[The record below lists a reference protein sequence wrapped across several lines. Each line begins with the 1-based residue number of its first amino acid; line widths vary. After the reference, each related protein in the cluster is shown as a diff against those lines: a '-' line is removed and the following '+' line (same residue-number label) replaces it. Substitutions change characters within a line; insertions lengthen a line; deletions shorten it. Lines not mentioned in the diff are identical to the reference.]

1 MANFSYAD
9 YQNAVAQAEAN
20 SNGGAKIGYFKLKDD
35 GDIAIARLNIGTTD
49 DLMFASVH
57 TIGINGKW
65 IKVSCLNP
73 LGSYNGD
80 CALCS
85 AHNANP
91 KGAVSKAAKK
101 LFIPMLVSYR
111 DPNSA
116 TGYTAPAPVI
126 WDRPAAFSR
135 ELANKLMIAGDL
147 RNTLVLITRNGKAGD
162 MQTTYSMDILP
173 AEHPVFKPEMIPA
186 DFSAFNGFNIAK
198 HSYWEKTAEEINT
211 YLTTGQFP
219 GNIQTNNQQTASS
232 VANVAASYTAPT
244 ASPAYPPAP
253 ASYSVPANPAINFQ
267 AQQTPTA
274 APLTE
279 ATPTVTPAAAPVGAP
294 APAPVADA
302 PAAPARNFSGF
313 SF

>member
-9 YQNAVAQAEAN
+9 YQNVVAQAQAN
-20 SNGGAKIGYFKLKDD
+20 GEGSAKVGYFKLKND
-35 GDIAIARLNIGTTD
+35 GDIAIARLNIGSTD
-49 DLMFASVH
+49 ELMFASVH
-57 TIGINGKW
+57 TIGISGKW

-73 LGSYNGD
+73 LGSYNSD

-101 LFIPMLVSYR
+101 LFIPMMVSYR
-111 DPNSA
+111 DPNAA

-135 ELANKLMIAGDL
+135 ELANKLMVAGDL

-173 AEHPVFKPEMIPA
+173 ADHPVFKPDMIPA
-186 DFSAFNGFNIAK
+186 DFSAFNNFNIAR
-198 HSYWEKTAEEINT
+198 HSYWEKTAEEIQA
-211 YLTTGQFP
+211 YITTGQFP
-219 GNIQTNNQQTASS
+219 ERVQANAQQPATAS
-232 VANVAASYTAPT
+232 VATAANTAY
-244 ASPAYPPAP
+244 AYGAAP
-253 ASYSVPANPAINFQ
+253 ASQF
-267 AQQTPTA
+267 
-274 APLTE
+274 
-279 ATPTVTPAAAPVGAP
+279 VTPAAPVATTTTPVAASSAVAQQPFVAPVTP
-294 APAPVADA
+294 ANMTEA
-302 PAAPARNFSGF
+302 AAPTTAAPTRNFTGF

>member
-1 MANFSYAD
+1 MSQFSFND
-9 YQNAVAQAEAN
+9 YQNVVAQAEAN
-20 SNGGAKIGYFKLKDD
+20 SSGSTKIGYFKLKDD
-35 GDIAIARLNIGTTD
+35 GDIAIARLNVGSTE

-65 IKVSCLNP
+65 IKVNCLNP
-73 LGSYNGD
+73 LGSYGGD

-85 AHNANP
+85 ANAANP
-91 KGAVSKAAKK
+91 KGAISKSNKK

-111 DPNSA
+111 DPQSA
-116 TGYTAPAPVI
+116 TGYTPAVPVI

-173 AEHPVFKPEMIPA
+173 AEHPVFKPDMIST

-198 HSYWEKTAEEINT
+198 HSYWEKTPAEINAF
-211 YLTTGQFP
+211 LTTGKFP
-219 GNIQTNNQQTASS
+219 EAIQTNNGQTASS
-232 VANVAASYTAPT
+232 VATAAQNTAVFGANSMPAQPTQPMYQAPTQVPPVAPVSAPAPTIVPNTAPEVTPNAVPNIAPT
-244 ASPAYPPAP
+244 AP
-253 ASYSVPANPAINFQ
+253 VDQ
-267 AQQTPTA
+267 
-274 APLTE
+274 
-279 ATPTVTPAAAPVGAP
+279 PAAGTPS
-294 APAPVADA
+294 
-302 PAAPARNFSGF
+302 RNFSGF

>member
-1 MANFSYAD
+1 MSTFNFAQ
-9 YQNAVAQAEAN
+9 YQQIAALEQSQN
-20 SNGGAKIGYFKLKDD
+20 SGDGTKVSYFKLKDD
-35 GDIAIARLNIGTTD
+35 GDIAIARLNIAATD

-57 TIGINGKW
+57 TISMNGKW

-85 AHNANP
+85 AHATNP
-91 KGAVSKAAKK
+91 KGSVSKAVKK

-116 TGYTAPAPVI
+116 TGYTAPVPVI

-162 MQTTYSMDILP
+162 MQTTYSVDILP

-219 GNIQTNNQQTASS
+219 SNIQTKNPQTPQTVGG
-232 VANVAASYTAPT
+232 VANVAASYATPT
-244 ASPAYPPAP
+244 NPDPA
-253 ASYSVPANPAINFQ
+253 VNFQ
-267 AQQTPTA
+267 AAAPTIPV

-279 ATPTVTPAAAPVGAP
+279 APASPAVTTPIT
-294 APAPVADA
+294 A
-302 PAAPARNFSGF
+302 PAAPAVEVPTAPVRNFSGF

>member
-9 YQNAVAQAEAN
+9 YQNVVAQAQAN
-20 SNGGAKIGYFKLKDD
+20 GEGGAKVGYFKLKND
-35 GDIAIARLNIGTTD
+35 GDIAIARLNIGSTD
-49 DLMFASVH
+49 ELMFASVH

-80 CALCS
+80 CGLCS

-101 LFIPMLVSYR
+101 LFIPMMVSYR
-111 DPNSA
+111 DPNAA

-135 ELANKLMIAGDL
+135 ELANKLMVAGDL

-173 AEHPVFKPEMIPA
+173 ADHPVFKPDMIPA
-186 DFSAFNGFNIAK
+186 DFSAFNNFNIAR
-198 HSYWEKTAEEINT
+198 HSYWEKTAEEIQV

-219 GNIQTNNQQTASS
+219 ERANAQNTNT
-232 VANVAASYTAPT
+232 VANVAAAAAYAAPQTGGYVAPT
-244 ASPAYPPAP
+244 
-253 ASYSVPANPAINFQ
+253 
-267 AQQTPTA
+267 TTA
-274 APLTE
+274 APVPSTPTI
-279 ATPTVTPAAAPVGAP
+279 ATPGVNTAAPAAAPVTPAAAPAG
-294 APAPVADA
+294 
-302 PAAPARNFSGF
+302 AAPNRNFSGF

>member
-9 YQNAVAQAEAN
+9 YQNVVAQAQAN
-20 SNGGAKIGYFKLKDD
+20 GEGGAKVGYFKLKND
-35 GDIAIARLNIGTTD
+35 GDIAIARLNIGSTD
-49 DLMFASVH
+49 ELMFASVH

-80 CALCS
+80 CGLCS

-101 LFIPMLVSYR
+101 LFIPMMVSYR
-111 DPNSA
+111 DPNAA

-135 ELANKLMIAGDL
+135 ELANKLMVAGDL

-173 AEHPVFKPEMIPA
+173 ADHPVFKPDMIPA
-186 DFSAFNGFNIAK
+186 DFSAFNNFNIAR
-198 HSYWEKTAEEINT
+198 HSYWEKTAEEIQA

-219 GNIQTNNQQTASS
+219 ERANTQTANTVAS
-232 VANVAASYTAPT
+232 VAAAATYAAPQTGGYVAPT
-244 ASPAYPPAP
+244 
-253 ASYSVPANPAINFQ
+253 
-267 AQQTPTA
+267 TTA
-274 APLTE
+274 APVPSTPTI
-279 ATPTVTPAAAPVGAP
+279 ATPGVNTAIPAAT
-294 APAPVADA
+294 
-302 PAAPARNFSGF
+302 PAAPAATPAGAAPNRNFSGF

>member
-9 YQNAVAQAEAN
+9 YQNVVAQAQAN
-20 SNGGAKIGYFKLKDD
+20 GEGSAKVGYFKLKND
-35 GDIAIARLNIGTTD
+35 GDIAIARLNIGSTD
-49 DLMFASVH
+49 ELMFASVH
-57 TIGINGKW
+57 TIGIGGKW

-101 LFIPMLVSYR
+101 LFIPMMVSYR

-135 ELANKLMIAGDL
+135 ELANKLMVAGDL

-173 AEHPVFKPEMIPA
+173 ADHPVFKPEMIPA
-186 DFSAFNGFNIAK
+186 DFSAFNNFNIAR
-198 HSYWEKTAEEINT
+198 HSYWEKTAEEIQA
-211 YLTTGQFP
+211 YITTGQFP
-219 GNIQTNNQQTASS
+219 ERAQANNQQVPQTVTASIPTTPAPVTS
-232 VANVAASYTAPT
+232 APVYVAPAAPVTNTVPGVTTTPYTAPVAPT
-244 ASPAYPPAP
+244 ADPNLNAAP
-253 ASYSVPANPAINFQ
+253 AD
-267 AQQTPTA
+267 TT
-274 APLTE
+274 
-279 ATPTVTPAAAPVGAP
+279 
-294 APAPVADA
+294 
-302 PAAPARNFSGF
+302 AAPARNFTGF

>member
-9 YQNAVAQAEAN
+9 YQNVVAQAQAN
-20 SNGGAKIGYFKLKDD
+20 GEGGAKVGYFKLKND
-35 GDIAIARLNIGTTD
+35 GDIAIARLNIGSTD
-49 DLMFASVH
+49 ELMFASVH

-80 CALCS
+80 CGLCS

-101 LFIPMLVSYR
+101 LFIPMMVSYR
-111 DPNSA
+111 DPNAA

-135 ELANKLMIAGDL
+135 ELANKLMVAGDL

-173 AEHPVFKPEMIPA
+173 ADHPVFKPDMIPA
-186 DFSAFNGFNIAK
+186 DFSAFNNFNIAR
-198 HSYWEKTAEEINT
+198 HSYWEKTAEEIQA

-219 GNIQTNNQQTASS
+219 ERANTQSTNT
-232 VANVAASYTAPT
+232 VANVAAAAAYVAPQTGGYVAPT
-244 ASPAYPPAP
+244 
-253 ASYSVPANPAINFQ
+253 
-267 AQQTPTA
+267 TTA
-274 APLTE
+274 APVPSTPTI
-279 ATPTVTPAAAPVGAP
+279 ATPGVNTATPS
-294 APAPVADA
+294 
-302 PAAPARNFSGF
+302 AAPATTTAAPAGAAPNRNFSGF